1 MAGLGSSILN
11 LHSSR
16 FARNISDEEVT
27 METFPASS
35 FATLKQILDISGFQL
50 WPIDWLWGGGGG
62 GGELWGGGQ

>member
-1 MAGLGSSILN
+1 
-11 LHSSR
+11 
-16 FARNISDEEVT
+16 

-62 GGELWGGGQ
+62 GGEVSECPVTECEMLCRRIFRGEGHSFHSHL